1 MYGTVDLRNV
11 KIVGSL
17 LATNDRLN
25 TRSGSNPTC
34 NACMTERETQRHIMA
49 ECNHEQIVEAR
60 TRMIARIRSVIE
72 ENLHDKMSTNCWE
85 ILTRIWTENSLL
97 RTIHRN
103 KENEHAEYQWDD
115 ILGDTALGKLMTTHM
130 QKITEPGATAM
141 WHGWFTS
148 HWSTAIVDIIKQS
161 NPAIKEDKARRIAKK
176 TAKALRNTIM
186 DGQHDIWKIRNQVK
200 HGTTE
205 DGKMARETIE
215 MLIEERAQYKIDTPM
230 TATGVAKWTKAKQN
244 KWKNKTEEKIAK
256 AQKAKERL
264 SRLQA
269 TWVSYGFTFE
279 QRTTREDS
287 NNTRTTR
294 NTATQETKLHTD
306 DSDDKQS
313 QKTRPQADNTRDQDT
328 TNSNK
333 RKAQPN
339 DGSRGKKTKYGNID
353 TVQHEKQKRHTRK
366 RKRTPT
372 EEGSIGNSEE
382 DQNNTGDRNNKEEDS
397 AEGKRKHK
405 RKKPKNKRAR
415 YQQISDSSD
424 SSDMNDDSDN
434 DSMND
439 QTREEQAEN
448 RKGVG

>member
-1 MYGTVDLRNV
+1 MNSEMYY
-11 KIVGSL
+11 
-17 LATNDRLN
+17 
-25 TRSGSNPTC
+25 
-34 NACMTERETQRHIMA
+34 
-49 ECNHEQIVEAR
+49 
-60 TRMIARIRSVIE
+60 
-72 ENLHDKMSTNCWE
+72 W
-85 ILTRIWTENSLL
+85 
-97 RTIHRN
+97 
-103 KENEHAEYQWDD
+103 
-115 ILGDTALGKLMTTHM
+115 THM

-141 WHGWFTS
+141 WHGWFTT
-148 HWSTAIVDIIKQS
+148 HWSTAIVAIIKQC

-200 HGTTE
+200 HGITE
-205 DGKMARETIE
+205 DGKMAHETIE

-230 TATGVAKWTKAKQN
+230 TATDVAKWTKAKQN

-264 SRLQA
+264 RKLQA

-287 NNTRTTR
+287 NYTRTTR
-294 NTATQETKLHTD
+294 NTATQETKPYTD
-306 DSDDKQS
+306 DSNDKQN

-333 RKAQPN
+333 RKTRPN
-339 DGSRGKKTKYGNID
+339 DRGSGKKTKYESAD
-353 TVQHEKQKRHTRK
+353 TIQHGKQNGHTRK

-372 EEGSIGNSEE
+372 EERSLDNSKE
-382 DQNNTGDRNNKEEDS
+382 DQNNTNGKHSKDEES
-397 AEGKRKHK
+397 AEGKRKYK
-405 RKKPKNKRAR
+405 CKKPNNNRTR

>member
-1 MYGTVDLRNV
+1 MRTGAPTLSLVTVAQHGQYHP
-11 KIVGSL
+11 IG
-17 LATNDRLN
+17 
-25 TRSGSNPTC
+25 
-34 NACMTERETQRHIMA
+34 
-49 ECNHEQIVEAR
+49 
-60 TRMIARIRSVIE
+60 
-72 ENLHDKMSTNCWE
+72 
-85 ILTRIWTENSLL
+85 WT
-97 RTIHRN
+97 
-103 KENEHAEYQWDD
+103 
-115 ILGDTALGKLMTTHM
+115 
-130 QKITEPGATAM
+130 
-141 WHGWFTS
+141 
-148 HWSTAIVDIIKQS
+148 TAIVAIIKQC

-230 TATGVAKWTKAKQN
+230 TATDVAKWTKAKQN

-264 SRLQA
+264 RRLQA

-306 DSDDKQS
+306 DSNDKQS

-339 DGSRGKKTKYGNID
+339 DGSSGKKTKYGNVDIM
-353 TVQHEKQKRHTRK
+353 QHEKQKRHTRK

-372 EEGSIGNSEE
+372 EERSIGNSEE
-382 DQNNTGDRNNKEEDS
+382 DQNNTSDKNNKEEES